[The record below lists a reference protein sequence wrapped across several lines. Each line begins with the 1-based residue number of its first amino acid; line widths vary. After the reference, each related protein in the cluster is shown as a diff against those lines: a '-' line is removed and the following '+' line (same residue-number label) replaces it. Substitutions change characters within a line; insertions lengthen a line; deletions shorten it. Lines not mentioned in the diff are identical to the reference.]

1 MYLPRTILDQLD
13 DGKDIF
19 DDMDDIDDI
28 LLSEYDDYPEIPC
41 EYTVDYWTKSV
52 NITFVPWTTNPKT
65 LNGIVDWICLQNL
78 FTKQMIVSDH
88 VLITKSASMNWWKF
102 GNKFWT
108 IFHHYDVNDMTTL
121 HSAILD
127 REQKALVKQAIFLLI
142 CDLQQSFYADKKISE
157 TEYNRK
163 FSQID
168 EIAQLLGIRDA
179 YRDLWTT
186 WTTSTP

>member
-1 MYLPRTILDQLD
+1 
-13 DGKDIF
+13 
-19 DDMDDIDDI
+19 
-28 LLSEYDDYPEIPC
+28 
-41 EYTVDYWTKSV
+41 
-52 NITFVPWTTNPKT
+52 
-65 LNGIVDWICLQNL
+65 
-78 FTKQMIVSDH
+78 
-88 VLITKSASMNWWKF
+88 
-102 GNKFWT
+102 
-108 IFHHYDVNDMTTL
+108 MTTL

-127 REQKALVKQAIFLLI
+127 REQKVLVKQAIFLLI

-186 WTTSTP
+186 WTTWTP

>member
-1 MYLPRTILDQLD
+1 
-13 DGKDIF
+13 
-19 DDMDDIDDI
+19 
-28 LLSEYDDYPEIPC
+28 
-41 EYTVDYWTKSV
+41 
-52 NITFVPWTTNPKT
+52 
-65 LNGIVDWICLQNL
+65 
-78 FTKQMIVSDH
+78 
-88 VLITKSASMNWWKF
+88 
-102 GNKFWT
+102 
-108 IFHHYDVNDMTTL
+108 MTTL

-127 REQKALVKQAIFLLI
+127 REQKVLVKQAIFLLI

>member
-1 MYLPRTILDQLD
+1 
-13 DGKDIF
+13 
-19 DDMDDIDDI
+19 
-28 LLSEYDDYPEIPC
+28 
-41 EYTVDYWTKSV
+41 
-52 NITFVPWTTNPKT
+52 
-65 LNGIVDWICLQNL
+65 
-78 FTKQMIVSDH
+78 
-88 VLITKSASMNWWKF
+88 
-102 GNKFWT
+102 
-108 IFHHYDVNDMTTL
+108 MTTL

-179 YRDLWTT
+179 YRDL
-186 WTTSTP
+186 